1 MIVTKIPL
9 KVSEDFGTDPDP
21 HPYPLVRG
29 TDPKDP
35 IRLRIRTKMYFFLSF
50 LSNGS
55 KKIPLLFASRKCQ
68 TSVIIFMVREN
79 WKVIYKNC

>member
-9 KVSEDFGTDPDP
+9 KFSEDFGTDPDT

-35 IRLRIRTKMYFFLSF
+35 IRLRIRTKFFSSSF
-50 LSNGS
+50 LSNES
-55 KKIPLLFASRKCQ
+55 KKIPL
-68 TSVIIFMVREN
+68 
-79 WKVIYKNC
+79 